1 MPPLKSLSELQ
12 SLVKGRLSGVKL
24 RVNHVTEYRTG
35 VDRHDAEYQNS
46 TYLPFEIL
54 SKIFID
60 CLHSDRIQKP
70 QPNVNVAPLL
80 LCRICHHWRDVAMAI
95 PQLWVDLQIRL
106 PTVSQS
112 PQLHNNLIPLEELVF
127 IDNWVAH
134 ARPYPPSLYITKYR
148 LRFKREILEKFMSFE
163 DFCAS
168 PPIRSSRSLELELS
182 RNDFRAICVSRTPF
196 RNLEY
201 LMMVGTLEDDGP
213 PSSTSFKFP
222 PSPLLR
228 RLHLDCGFFES
239 AQKISRILPLVQ
251 LTHLCIEWD
260 INDANW
266 LELLE
271 QCPNLQCGIF
281 KLALSTKVTKHVLHD
296 HMRQMVLQ
304 CTRFDGLPAT
314 FEGLLFPMMQS
325 LRLSIPYECLPS
337 SNITTE
343 ELQAILK
350 STPTLTELHIQSCVK
365 VSDPTDSSNQIRKSL
380 SSYVPNLKVLVIDKI
395 NNILSSRQIIPFLQ
409 SNWLREGWSSAF
421 RIRVEIILIS
431 LRHFFSSAAA
441 FRAIIDH
448 VNSVC
453 GEEHGD
459 NSLEVV
465 LRQENEAQWEWT
477 NPPSR
482 DMRDRWQERMKF
494 YQGDCG

>member
-1 MPPLKSLSELQ
+1 M
-12 SLVKGRLSGVKL
+12 KL
-24 RVNHVTEYRTG
+24 RVNHVTEYLTG

-46 TYLPFEIL
+46 SYLPFEIL
-54 SKIFID
+54 SQIFID
-60 CLHSDRIQKP
+60 CLHSDRFQKP
-70 QPNVNVAPLL
+70 QPNVNIAPLL

-95 PQLWVDLQIRL
+95 PQLWVDLQIQL
-106 PTVSQS
+106 PTVWPMSQS
-112 PQLHNNLIPLEELVF
+112 PKRHNNLIPPEEFGF

-134 ARPYPPSLYITKYR
+134 ARPYPPSLHITKYR
-148 LRFKREILEKFMSFE
+148 MRFNHEILEQSMSFE
-163 DFCAS
+163 DFYAS
-168 PPIRSSRSLELELS
+168 SPIRSSRSLELELS
-182 RNDFRAICVSRTPF
+182 KNDFRAICDTQTPF
-196 RNLEY
+196 QNLEY
-201 LMMVGTLEDDGP
+201 LMMVGTLEDDDP
-213 PSSTSFKFP
+213 PFSTSFKFP

-228 RLHLDCGFFES
+228 RLYLDFGFSES
-239 AQKISRILPLVQ
+239 IQKISRTLPFVQ

-260 INDANW
+260 IDDAKW

-271 QCPNLQCGIF
+271 QSPYLQYGIF
-281 KLALSTKVTKHVLHD
+281 KLALSTKVTKHLLHN

-325 LRLSIPYECLPS
+325 FRLAIPYECLPS

-343 ELQAILK
+343 ELQVVLK
-350 STPTLTELHIQSCVK
+350 STPALTELHIQSCVK
-365 VSDPTDSSNQIRKSL
+365 VSDPIDSSNQVRKSCL

-409 SNWLREGWSSAF
+409 SNWLREGWSSEF

-448 VNSVC
+448 VNSLRS
-453 GEEHGD
+453 EEHGE
-459 NSLEVV
+459 SLEVV
-465 LRQENEAQWEWT
+465 LRQENKTLWEWT
-477 NPPSR
+477 YPSFR
-482 DMRDRWQERMKF
+482 NMRDRWQDRMKF
-494 YQGDCG
+494 YHGNGG

>member
-1 MPPLKSLSELQ
+1 MPPLKSPSELQ
-12 SLVKGRLSGVKL
+12 IFVKGRLCCIKL
-24 RVNHVTEYRTG
+24 RVNHVTECRTG

-46 TYLPFEIL
+46 SYLPFEIL

-60 CLHSDRIQKP
+60 CLHPDRFQKP
-70 QPNVNVAPLL
+70 QPNMNIAPLL

-106 PTVSQS
+106 PTISQI
-112 PQLHNNLIPLEELVF
+112 PQLHNNLIPFEELGF

-134 ARPYPPSLYITKYR
+134 ARPYPPSLSITKYQI
-148 LRFKREILEKFMSFE
+148 RFKREILEKFMSFE

-168 PPIRSSRSLELELS
+168 RPIRSSRSLELELS

-196 RNLEY
+196 QNLEY

-213 PSSTSFKFP
+213 LSSTSFRFP

-228 RLHLDCGFFES
+228 RLHLDCGFSES
-239 AQKISRILPLVQ
+239 TQKTLPLVQ

-260 INDANW
+260 INDAKW

-271 QCPNLQCGIF
+271 QSPNLQYGIF
-281 KLALSTKVTKHVLHD
+281 KLSLSTKATKQVLHN

-304 CTRFDGLPAT
+304 CTKFNGLPVT

-325 LRLSIPYECLPS
+325 LRLAIPYESLPG

-343 ELQAILK
+343 ELEAILK
-350 STPTLTELHIQSCVK
+350 STPALTELHIQSCVK
-365 VSDPTDSSNQIRKSL
+365 VSDPVDSSNQIRKSL

-409 SNWLREGWSSAF
+409 SYWLREGWSSAF

-448 VNSVC
+448 VNSLC
-453 GEEHGD
+453 SEEHDD

-465 LRQENEAQWEWT
+465 LRQENKAHWEWT
-477 NPPSR
+477 NLPSR

-494 YQGDCG
+494 YHGNGG